1 MRTSLNRRSF
11 LSSGLAAGSA
21 FALADLAFFQ
31 SLPPVSAAELQ
42 RSDVVMLRP
51 EIEPLVRL
59 IETTPKGELLEV
71 IGKRIQDGL
80 SYTELLAAL
89 QLAGVRNVEPR
100 PSVGFKFHTVL
111 VVNSTHLASLA
122 SPEEHRWLPI
132 FWALD
137 YFKSAAQRDVRERG
151 DWTMAPVDESAV
163 PPAHQAKAAFID
175 AMQNWDEAKADAAVA
190 GLARSAGAHEVYEQ
204 FFRFGARDYR
214 SIGHKAIF
222 VANSYRTIQTIGWR
236 HAEPIL
242 RSLAY
247 ALLMHDGNNPRD
259 RDDDADRPWRRN
271 QELVK
276 TIRDDWRNGKLD
288 SGATESFLETLR
300 TGSSNDACDEVVK
313 LLNDGVSPQSVWDA
327 MFVAAGEM
335 ILQQPGI
342 IPIHANTTSN
352 ALGYAYRTSAN
363 DETRRLMML
372 QNAAFLP
379 YFRERMQGRGNVRD
393 IRVDAFK
400 AAETSDSAD
409 VKLEQLFDELGSNP
423 VAAAE
428 KTYAYLQGG
437 GSPQEFLDAARVLIY
452 RKSRDSHDYKFSSAV
467 LEDYY
472 HVSPKWR
479 NAYLAA
485 NTQNLKNSRQQD
497 SGIVG
502 RTKAALG

>member
-21 FALADLAFFQ
+21 FAFADLAFFQ

-59 IETTPKGELLEV
+59 IETTPRNELLEV
-71 IGKRIQDGL
+71 IGQRIQNGL
-80 SYTELLAAL
+80 SYTEVLAAL

-100 PSVGFKFHTVL
+100 PQVGFKFHTVL
-111 VVNSTHLASLA
+111 AVNSTHLATLA
-122 SPEEHRWLPI
+122 SPENLRWLPI
-132 FWALD
+132 FWGLD
-137 YFKSAAQRDVRERG
+137 YFKKAAEDDVRERG
-151 DWTMAPVDESAV
+151 DWKMSPVDESAV
-163 PPAHQAKAAFID
+163 PPPHQAKQAFID
-175 AMQNWDEAKADAAVA
+175 AMENWDEAKADAAVA

-204 FFRFGARDYR
+204 FFRFGARDFR

-222 VANSYRTIQTIGWR
+222 VANSYRTIQTIGWKF
-236 HAEPIL
+236 AEPIL

-247 ALLMHDGNNPRD
+247 ALLMHEGDNPRD

-276 TIRDDWRNGKLD
+276 TIRADWRDGKVD
-288 SGATESFLETLR
+288 DGASRTFLQTLR
-300 TGSSNDACDEVVK
+300 TGSSNDACDEVVE
-313 LLNDGVSPQSVWDA
+313 LLNAGVSPQSVWDA
-327 MFVAAGEM
+327 MFVASGEM
-335 ILQQPGI
+335 ILQQPAI
-342 IPIHANTTSN
+342 VPIHANTTSN
-352 ALGYAYRTSAN
+352 ALGYAYRTSDN

-379 YFRERMQGRGNVRD
+379 NFRDAMRGRGKVRD
-393 IRVDAFK
+393 ISVDTLMAQE
-400 AAETSDSAD
+400 AADISSI
-409 VKLEQLFDELGSNP
+409 KLDQLFDELGSNP

-428 KTYAYLQGG
+428 KTYTYLQNG
-437 GSPQEFLDAARVLIY
+437 GSPEELIDAARVFVY

-479 NAYLAA
+479 DAYLAA
-485 NTQNLKNSRQQD
+485 NTQYLKNSRQQD
-497 SGIVG
+497 SDLVA

>member
-1 MRTSLNRRSF
+1 MRTDLDRRSF
-11 LSSGLAAGSA
+11 LGSSLAAGSA
-21 FALADLAFFQ
+21 FALTDLGFFS

-42 RSDVVMLRP
+42 RSDVVMLQP
-51 EIEPLVRL
+51 EIEPIVRL
-59 IETTPKGELLEV
+59 IETTPRNELLEV
-71 IGKRIQDGL
+71 FGRKVQSGL

-100 PSVGFKFHTVL
+100 PSVGHKFHTVL

-122 SPEEHRWLPI
+122 SPAEHRWLPI

-137 YFKSAAQRDVRERG
+137 YFKSAAERDVQERG
-151 DWTMAPVDESAV
+151 DWTMSPVDESSL

-175 AMQNWDEAKADAAVA
+175 AMENWDESKADAAVA
-190 GLARSAGAHEVYEQ
+190 ALARTAGANEVYEQ
-204 FFRFGARDYR
+204 LFRFGSRDFR

-222 VANSYRTIQTIGWR
+222 VANSFRTLQTIGWK

-242 RSLAY
+242 RSLTY
-247 ALLMHDGNNPRD
+247 ALMMHDGGNPRD
-259 RDDDADRPWRRN
+259 RDDEADRPWRRN

-276 TIRDDWRNGKLD
+276 TIRADWRDGNLD
-288 SGATESFLETLR
+288 DGGTKSFLNTLR
-300 TGSSNDACDEVVK
+300 NGSSDDACDDVVE
-313 LLNDGVSPQSVWDA
+313 LLNSGVSPQSVWDA
-327 MFVAAGEM
+327 MFVASGEM
-335 ILQQPGI
+335 ILQQPAI
-342 IPIHANTTSN
+342 VPIHANTTSN

-379 YFRERMQGRGNVRD
+379 NFRDAMRGRGNVRD
-393 IRVDAFK
+393 VSVDTITAK
-400 AAETSDSAD
+400 PTLDLPNI
-409 VKLEQLFDELGSNP
+409 KLDELFDELGTNP
-423 VAAAE
+423 VSAAE

-437 GSPQEFLDAARVLIY
+437 GSPEEFLDAARVLVY

-472 HVSPKWR
+472 NVSPKWR

-485 NTQNLKNSRQQD
+485 NTQNLKHSKQQD
-497 SGIVG
+497 SGLVE

>member
-1 MRTSLNRRSF
+1 MSTGLNRRVF
-11 LSSGLAAGSA
+11 LGSSAAAGSA
-21 FALADLAFFQ
+21 IALGDLAFFR

-51 EIEPLVRL
+51 EIEPIVRL
-59 IETTPKGELLEV
+59 IETTPRSELLEV
-71 IGKRIQDGL
+71 IGRQIQKGL
-80 SYTELLAAL
+80 GYTELLAAL

-122 SPEEHRWLPI
+122 SPPEHRWLPI

-137 YFKSAAQRDVRERG
+137 YFKSAAERDVRERG
-151 DWTMAPVDESAV
+151 DWTMSPVEESKV
-163 PPAHQAKAAFID
+163 PKPHQALEQFREG
-175 AMQNWDEAKADAAVA
+175 MHNWDESKVDTAIAS
-190 GLARSAGAHEVYEQ
+190 LARSAGTHEVYEEM
-204 FFRFGARDYR
+204 FRFGARDFR

-222 VANSYRTIQTIGWR
+222 VANSYRTIQCIGWK

-242 RSLAY
+242 RSLSY
-247 ALLMHDGNNPRD
+247 AILMHEDGNPKD
-259 RDDDADRPWRRN
+259 RNDPADQPWRRN

-276 TIRDDWRNGKLD
+276 SIRKDWRNGNVD
-288 SGATESFLETLR
+288 SKATESFLQTLR
-300 TGSSNDACDEVVK
+300 TGSSDDSCDDVVQ
-313 LLNDGVSPQSVWDA
+313 LLNSGISPQSIWDA
-327 MFVAAGEM
+327 MYVVAGEM

-342 IPIHANTTSN
+342 IAIHANTTTN

-379 YFRERMQGRGNVRD
+379 MFRENMKSRGNVRKLTVQSLMKND
-393 IRVDAFK
+393 QPQ
-400 AAETSDSAD
+400 TAD
-409 VKLEQLFDELGSNP
+409 LNQLFDELGSNP
-423 VAAAE
+423 LSAAE
-428 KTYAYLQGG
+428 KTYAHLAGG
-437 GSPQEFLDAARVLIY
+437 GSPREFLNAARVLIY

-472 HVSPKWR
+472 NVSPDWR

-485 NTQNLKNSRQQD
+485 NVLNLKHSRERD
-497 SGIVG
+497 TPLLE
-502 RTKAALG
+502 RTKTALS